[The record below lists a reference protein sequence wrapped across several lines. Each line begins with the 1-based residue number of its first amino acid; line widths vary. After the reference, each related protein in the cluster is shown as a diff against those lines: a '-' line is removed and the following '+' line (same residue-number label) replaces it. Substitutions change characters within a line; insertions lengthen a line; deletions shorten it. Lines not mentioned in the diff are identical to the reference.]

1 MGFIAEL
8 DGMGFIE
15 VLDSSSG
22 FPIVLGKMSSR

>member
-1 MGFIAEL
+1 MGFIEVL
-8 DGMGFIE
+8 DAMGFIE